1 MYNDDLE
8 SDVIGT
14 GTHKKRYAKVTMYL
28 EVDSLKTTV
37 YGREVF
43 KTEDEILEQIEKNVQ
58 KHGISLAS
66 FSDIVLSPIEG
77 DDISKFKNPVGYL
90 TPDGKF
96 FLIESEENG
105 LAHLA
110 LSERIYQLYKDEIE
124 SRRIYGDETEKI
136 LERFG
141 CIKIHKC
148 GFRYYSL
155 LPYGGYYD
163 QKDCKTPKINDI
175 QFKCMVEFLKT
186 LYPKENYVSVNSQ
199 LIKIRDF
206 KQMDLVRI
214 NEIFNFENDD

>member
-1 MYNDDLE
+1 MENEDYLDE
-8 SDVIGT
+8 IEGT
-14 GTHKKRYAKVTMYL
+14 GTHKKRYAKLTMYL
-28 EVDSLKTTV
+28 EVDSLKTDL

-43 KTEDEILEQIEKNVQ
+43 KTEDEILEQIEKNVE

-110 LSERIYQLYKDEIE
+110 LSERIYQLYEDEIE
-124 SRRIYGDETEKI
+124 RKRIYGEETETI
-136 LERFG
+136 LEHFG

-155 LPYGGYYD
+155 LPYDGYYD
-163 QKDCKTPKINDI
+163 QTDCKTPKINEI
-175 QFKCMVEFLKT
+175 QFKRMVEFLQT
-186 LYPKENYVSVNSQ
+186 LYSKENFVSVNNSHFV
-199 LIKIRDF
+199 KIRDF
-206 KQMDLVRI
+206 KQMDLVKI
-214 NEIFNFENDD
+214 NDLFNFEND